1 MDYQWKKLYRLSFL
15 IFKKVKN
22 KNKYIEIFIKSL
34 SIDKKKFTEK
44 LKYNDIPEWD
54 SIGHMTLMSE
64 LEDGFNISIDTDINS
79 LSDSGLVIE
88 AVSENYS
95 IKSSIF
101 KDLDMICNKDTIL
114 ASNTSSIYWLITVDS
129 MIGVPS

>member
-1 MDYQWKKLYRLSFL
+1 MDYQWKKLYRLFFL

-44 LKYNDIPEWD
+44 LKYNDILEWD

-64 LEDGFNISIDTDINS
+64 LEDGFNISIDTDDII
-79 LSDSGLVIE
+79 DF
-88 AVSENYS
+88 
-95 IKSSIF
+95 SSF
-101 KDLDMICNKDTIL
+101 KKGIQIL
-114 ASNTSSIYWLITVDS
+114 KKYKIT
-129 MIGVPS
+129 